1 MEWRIRD
8 AIIKITRNVL
18 KIFTNWWPP
27 HLGISA
33 WFYRFFLIILAFSSP
48 PVWENL
54 PHFSFF
60 FMTRASLTGKFSS
73 ALTLW
78 HTIWEH
84 QKCDLGSKPDIRSDC
99 NFVGKEC
106 SGKSQVDPHLL
117 YGWKKHSSPSSPVF
131 ISNFVAS
138 SMNSHKHSSP
148 L

>member
-1 MEWRIRD
+1 MKNTGRYHKNNQEHVENFPKLAPPPPFGNISL
-8 AIIKITRNVL
+8 ILPIFLNHIGLLIT
-18 KIFTNWWPP
+18 PC
-27 HLGISA
+27 LGKFA
-33 WFYRFFLIILAFSSP
+33 TFF
-48 PVWENL
+48 V
-54 PHFSFF
+54 F

-84 QKCDLGSKPDIRSDC
+84 QKCDLGSKPDIRSHC